1 MVDSSSSFFSRF
13 RDLLLRNKE
22 EGIVAAP
29 ESAHAI
35 KAVIDLALE
44 ANKKGEEKLTSSPF
58 ARVPTRVGRFVGPSP
73 TPVASFG

>member
-13 RDLLLRNKE
+13 RDLLLRNKG
-22 EGIVAAP
+22 EGIVPAP

-44 ANKKGEEKLTSSPF
+44 AKKKGEEKLTSSPLRGF
-58 ARVPTRVGRFVGPSP
+58 QREWGRFVGPSP